1 MSNLLKIPFTGL
13 KKQYSNLRTEI
24 LEITDEVLRGGQLMD
39 GNYTA
44 EFEDW
49 LAKKNGVKYAATCHS
64 GTHALEIIAEYY
76 VSQKFW
82 TDPPQVLIPSM
93 TYPATINAFMRAGWK
108 VVIVD
113 TDYYGLM
120 DLRKIDREISVQAVV
135 AVGLYGH
142 ALNKHEWLNNNA
154 AVVIE
159 DAAQHWLSYDC
170 RRVANSSAISFDPMK
185 NLNNYGNGGAIV
197 TDDVNLL
204 EYARTSRNNGKPT
217 HMDTGSNSRMS
228 EIDCGQMLVKA
239 QHIDAWQ
246 ARRAKISSYW
256 MQRLKG
262 TSARSLID
270 EGNHKQHAYHKFV
283 IEVSNRD
290 ILQRNLDLHGIE
302 TRIHYKDP
310 LHELPAYQHLSGPDV
325 LSAAS
330 ALARRVLTLPLYPEL
345 TDLEVEYIID
355 RVLNHV

>member
-1 MSNLLKIPFTGL
+1 MNGLTIPFTGL
-13 KKQYSNLRTEI
+13 KKQYNNLRTKI
-24 LEITDEVLRGGQLMD
+24 LDVTDVVLRSGQLMD

-44 EFEDW
+44 EFESW

-76 VSQKFW
+76 ASQKFW
-82 TDPPQVLIPSM
+82 PNPPRVLVPSM
-93 TYPATINAFMRAGWK
+93 TYPATINAFMRVGWD

-113 TDYYGLM
+113 TDYHGIL
-120 DLRKIDREISVQAVV
+120 DLRKIDRAMSVQAMV

-159 DAAQHWLSYDC
+159 DAAQHWLSYGC
-170 RRVANSSAISFDPMK
+170 RRVANSAAISFDPMK

-204 EYARTSRNNGKPT
+204 EYARSSRNNGKPT

-228 EIDCGQMLVKA
+228 EVDCAQMLVKA
-239 QHIDAWQ
+239 GHIDAWQ
-246 ARRAKISSYW
+246 ARRAKISAYW
-256 MQRLKG
+256 MQRLHG
-262 TSARSLID
+262 TTVRSLID
-270 EGNHKQHAYHKFV
+270 EGNHQHHAYHKFV
-283 IEVSNRD
+283 IEVSRRD
-290 ILQRNLDLHGIE
+290 ILQRNLALHGIE
-302 TRIHYKDP
+302 TRIHYREP
-310 LHELPAYQHLSGPDV
+310 LHELPAYQHLPGPDM

-330 ALARRVLTLPLYPEL
+330 AMARRILTLPLYPEL

-355 RVLNHV
+355 QVLDCV